1 MEQTSIF
8 TTSSA
13 KALPVFIDD
22 LSQLL
27 QQRGFI
33 ITNRESMDLATTFAH
48 HDLEVEP
55 GFDLHMIQICK
66 PGKAAVSLGRNPL
79 RAALMPKFVMAFT
92 EGNRTRIQ
100 FLAYGRDEIA
110 RLVDD
115 ETFPD
120 SLADTYQTIID
131 LIEAAC

>member
-1 MEQTSIF
+1 MNQSRIY
-8 TTSSA
+8 TTSTS

-22 LSQLL
+22 LDQIMR
-27 QQRGFI
+27 QRGFFI
-33 ITNRESMDLATTFAH
+33 HNRENIDMAASFAR

-66 PGKAAVSLGRNPL
+66 PGKAAFSLGKNPR
-79 RAALMPKFVMAFT
+79 RAVLMPKFITVFT
-92 EGNRTRIQ
+92 EKERTVVQ
-100 FLAYGRDEIA
+100 FLMHGREEIE

-115 ETFPD
+115 RDFPD
-120 SLADTYQTIID
+120 SLADTYRTIID